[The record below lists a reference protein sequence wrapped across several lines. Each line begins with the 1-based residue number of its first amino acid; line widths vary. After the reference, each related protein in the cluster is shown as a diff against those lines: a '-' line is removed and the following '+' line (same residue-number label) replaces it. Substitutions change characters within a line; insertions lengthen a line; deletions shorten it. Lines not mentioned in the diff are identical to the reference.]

1 VEPLRPSD
9 YDDGSNRAVA
19 PVSPTL
25 GTAGWARFLWR
36 QLTSMKTALFLLL
49 LLALGAIPG
58 SLVPQRSAD
67 PNGVVQFE
75 RDNPELFATLDALQ
89 LFDTYT
95 SVWFSAIYILLFISL
110 VGCIIPRTAH
120 HIRALRT
127 PPPKTPKNLSRL
139 EGYQTLRLEGAAGK
153 QPSADEALA
162 AAERVL
168 KKSGYRIQR
177 YGHSVAGEKGYC
189 GKQRTLS
196 FISPSSECWWGS
208 ERVSGLNTQAK
219 KYLLRGHPLL
229 TSWQATTRLR
239 RDLSWIP
246 LPSRRLGFD

>member
-9 YDDGSNRAVA
+9 YDDGSDRATA

-25 GTAGWARFLWR
+25 GTAGWLRFLWR

-110 VGCIIPRTAH
+110 VGCIIPRTTH

-139 EGYQTLRLEGAAGK
+139 EGYQTLRLEGARGEK
-153 QPSADEALA
+153 LGLDQALA
-162 AAERVL
+162 AAEAV
-168 KKSGYRIQR
+168 
-177 YGHSVAGEKGYC
+177 
-189 GKQRTLS
+189 
-196 FISPSSECWWGS
+196 
-208 ERVSGLNTQAK
+208 
-219 KYLLRGHPLL
+219 
-229 TSWQATTRLR
+229 
-239 RDLSWIP
+239 
-246 LPSRRLGFD
+246 